1 MAAAGDNRLGGQ
13 DFNLVLLQYLVRE
26 VRRRLPDAVVE
37 GDSEVMRVLR
47 EEATLAC

>member
-13 DFNLVLLQYLVRE
+13 DFNLVLLQHLVRE

-37 GDSEVMRVLR
+37 EDKEVWRRL
-47 EEATLAC
+47 EDPGT